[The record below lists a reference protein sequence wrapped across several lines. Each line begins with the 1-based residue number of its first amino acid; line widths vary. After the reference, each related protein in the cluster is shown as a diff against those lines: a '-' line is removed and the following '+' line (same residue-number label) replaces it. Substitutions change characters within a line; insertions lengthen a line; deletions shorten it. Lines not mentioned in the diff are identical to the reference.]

1 MIKICFNAAGRPTNL
16 TTEHAD
22 DTVKDMLDYFDTNEY
37 NSELIRAANTLPDID
52 RCILIMYVRN
62 NLNLTKTAKELHSS
76 TQYLKK
82 RLQEIIEQVKEEIDP
97 EYLEEELDR
106 IHEL

>member
-22 DTVKDMLDYFDTNEY
+22 DTVKDMLDYFDRNEY
-37 NSELIRAANTLPDID
+37 NSELIRAANTLGDID
-52 RCILIMYVRN
+52 RCILVMYVRN
-62 NLNLTKTAKELHSS
+62 NLNLTKTSKELHSS

-82 RLQEIIEQVKEEIDP
+82 RLQEIIEQVKQKIDP
-97 EYLEEELDR
+97 EYLDEELDI
-106 IHEL
+106 IHKI

>member
-22 DTVKDMLDYFDTNEY
+22 DTVKDMLDYFDANEY
-37 NSELIRAANTLPDID
+37 NSELIRAANTLPDIE
-52 RCILIMYVRN
+52 RCILVMYVRN
-62 NLNLTKTAKELHSS
+62 NLNLTKTAKQLHSS

-82 RLQEIIEQVKEEIDP
+82 RLEEIIEQVKVAIDP
-97 EYLEEELDR
+97 EYLDEELEH
-106 IHEL
+106 IHEI